1 MTRLKSFVTI
11 GKKEFSMAIP
21 TFDNFIIPF
30 LEELKDNQ
38 LHSMKEIKAN
48 IAKTFKLSEQDM
60 SELTNSGYK
69 KFDDRVG
76 WARTYLKKSLLIS
89 SPERAKFRIEERGW
103 QALKEK
109 PQNILK
115 YLKQYPEFLEF
126 QGKDKNTLQT
136 NNVQISECD
145 DNQTPQDLIDKA
157 KSKMQAKLED
167 DIMHAIFS
175 KEKDD
180 RAKFFEKLVT
190 KLLCK
195 MGYGGSEDFI
205 IQKCGKSGDAGI
217 DGIIKEDTL
226 GLGKIHIQAKCYNPN
241 HTVAAGD
248 LRDFGGSLLRK
259 KSPKA
264 VFITTSSYTK
274 PAVEYAKEN
283 DIILIDGKELLRL
296 MIAYNVG
303 VETKEIIELKKIDLD
318 FFDDED

>member
-1 MTRLKSFVTI
+1 
-11 GKKEFSMAIP
+11 MAIP

-157 KSKMQAKLED
+157 NL
-167 DIMHAIFS
+167 
-175 KEKDD
+175 
-180 RAKFFEKLVT
+180 
-190 KLLCK
+190 
-195 MGYGGSEDFI
+195 
-205 IQKCGKSGDAGI
+205 
-217 DGIIKEDTL
+217 
-226 GLGKIHIQAKCYNPN
+226 
-241 HTVAAGD
+241 
-248 LRDFGGSLLRK
+248 
-259 KSPKA
+259 
-264 VFITTSSYTK
+264 
-274 PAVEYAKEN
+274 
-283 DIILIDGKELLRL
+283 
-296 MIAYNVG
+296 
-303 VETKEIIELKKIDLD
+303 IIELSKDAYSLYLSQTPKEKADLMKLLTIELL
-318 FFDDED
+318 FDGANLLITPHSAFSNLLNCLKSHKLETRGIEPLSKTDLNKLLRV

>member
-1 MTRLKSFVTI
+1 
-11 GKKEFSMAIP
+11 MAIP
-21 TFDNFIIPF
+21 TFDNFLIPF
-30 LEELKDNQ
+30 LDELKDHHV
-38 LHSMKEIKAN
+38 HSMREIKAN
-48 IAKTFKLSEQDM
+48 IAKKFKMTEQDL

-69 KFDDRVG
+69 RFDDRVG

-89 SPERAKFRIEERGW
+89 SPERAKFKIEERGIK
-103 QALKEK
+103 ALNNN

-115 YLKQYPEFLEF
+115 YLEQYPEFLEF
-126 QGKDKNTLQT
+126 QGKDKNISQT
-136 NNVQISECD
+136 NNIQIVECD
-145 DNQTPQDLIDKA
+145 DNQTPQDLIEKA
-157 KSKMQAKLED
+157 KLKMQAKVED

-180 RAKFFEKLVT
+180 RARFFEKLVT

-205 IQKCGKSGDAGI
+205 IQKCGKSGDGGI

-264 VFITTSSYTK
+264 VFITTSFYTK
-274 PAVEYAKEN
+274 PAIEYAKEN

-296 MIAYNVG
+296 MMDYNVG
-303 VETKEIIELKKIDLD
+303 VETREIVELKKIDLD
-318 FFDDED
+318 FFEDED

>member
-1 MTRLKSFVTI
+1 
-11 GKKEFSMAIP
+11 MAIP
-21 TFDNFIIPF
+21 TFDNFLIPF
-30 LEELKDNQ
+30 LEELNDNQ
-38 LHSMKEIKAN
+38 IHTMKEIKAN
-48 IAKTFKLSEQDM
+48 IAKKFKMTEKDL

-69 KFDDRVG
+69 RFDDRVG

-89 SPERAKFRIEERGW
+89 SPERAKFKIEERGVK
-103 QALKEK
+103 ALNDT

-115 YLKQYPEFLEF
+115 YLEQYPEFLEF
-126 QGKDKNTLQT
+126 QGKDKNISQT
-136 NNVQISECD
+136 NNTQLVECND
-145 DNQTPQDLIDKA
+145 TQTPQDLIDKA
-157 KSKMQAKLED
+157 KLKMQAKVED
-167 DIMHAIFS
+167 DIMHAIFI

-180 RAKFFEKLVT
+180 RARFFEKLVT

-205 IQKCGKSGDAGI
+205 IQKCGKSGDGGI

-226 GLGKIHIQAKCYNPN
+226 GLGKIHIQAKCYSLN
-241 HTVAAGD
+241 HPVAVGD

-274 PAVEYAKEN
+274 PAIEYAKEN

-296 MIAYNVG
+296 MIDYNVG
-303 VETKEIIELKKIDLD
+303 VETKEIVELKKIDLD
-318 FFDDED
+318 FFEDED

>member
-1 MTRLKSFVTI
+1 
-11 GKKEFSMAIP
+11 MAIP
-21 TFDNFIIPF
+21 TFDNFLIPF

-38 LHSMKEIKAN
+38 IHTMKEIKAN
-48 IAKTFKLSEQDM
+48 IAKKFKMTKQDL

-69 KFDDRVG
+69 RFDDRVG

-89 SPERAKFRIEERGW
+89 SPERAKFKIEERGVK
-103 QALKEK
+103 ALNDN

-115 YLKQYPEFLEF
+115 YLEQYPEFLEF
-126 QGKDKNTLQT
+126 QGKDKTVSQT
-136 NNVQISECD
+136 NNIQIVECND
-145 DNQTPQDLIDKA
+145 TQTPQDLIDKA
-157 KSKMQAKLED
+157 KLKMQAKVED
-167 DIMHAIFS
+167 DIMHAIFI

-180 RAKFFEKLVT
+180 RARFFEKLVT

-205 IQKCGKSGDAGI
+205 IQKCGKSGDGGI

-226 GLGKIHIQAKCYNPN
+226 GLGKIHIQAKCYSLN
-241 HTVAAGD
+241 HPVAAGD

-274 PAVEYAKEN
+274 PAIEYAKEN

-296 MIAYNVG
+296 MIDYNVG
-303 VETKEIIELKKIDLD
+303 VETKEIVELKKIDLD
-318 FFDDED
+318 FFEDED